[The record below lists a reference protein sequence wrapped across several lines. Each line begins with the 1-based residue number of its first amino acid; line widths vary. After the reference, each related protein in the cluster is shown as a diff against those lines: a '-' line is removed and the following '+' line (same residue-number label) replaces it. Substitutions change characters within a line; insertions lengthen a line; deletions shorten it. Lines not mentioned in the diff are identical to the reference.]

1 MGQILDHIKKRAEE
15 MDRPESNSGDAIEKH
30 LKELIKENAW
40 PFKSV
45 TPDDFRDT
53 VRPLIQA
60 VYDVYNESGDQHK
73 DKPFELIQD
82 KLHYR
87 IVNMLKCVQAMEFEA
102 KSQEIKERTLDAKQ
116 EKYTPEY
123 DKMYEVMAWA
133 KEEMYRYAG
142 HANAYMKHTYDIV
155 GQTPLDVEEWEK
167 KFIPRLA
174 IDETYKATKEHSQAF
189 HKLAA
194 RFDLL
199 LEYGLPSESQ
209 LGNWIDERRTV
220 TVETQN
226 GPEKQT
232 VAQIKA
238 DNEKFVADLVRAQF
252 DIDRVE
258 LLIVPKIKMAM
269 MEMQAKAAIEDLA
282 IENAGLRGKSSYW
295 EDYRKY
301 DKALTTIEKAIGNMR
316 DRENKRM
323 QGVTLSMS
331 CDKNGIYTL
340 TASRKDGKRQQ
351 ITVKEGEVVRK
362 KTTEKLTKEFSKVFK
377 LTTISAKVKQEKTD
391 RMAQVYGEK
400 LEKEEKTHNPK
411 KVDEK
416 KKTVTEKVFGRI
428 GLSSSRNT
436 RLSEERSVQVKL
448 TGILSRLSAAISK
461 SHQEGRLTKEEKVF
475 SASTEIGG
483 TATFDA
489 ATQGKIGAKLSA
501 EAHVSAD
508 AQYKKIGISARMG
521 PSASVGTIISPKD
534 LRKDFA
540 KAFFQELAK
549 GKDMNLLNLK
559 DYCLNV
565 LKSAGFKSAMNW
577 GNARVKYGDDITLAE
592 AQGQITQDEKT
603 KEKQYTVETKSP
615 LVQEIKNTAEEGKK
629 LYQFF
634 KGAAAYDEQTTIE
647 KPNRGRAHGQEAV
660 MIDR

>member
-1 MGQILDHIKKRAEE
+1 MGQILDHVKKRVEE
-15 MDRPESNSGDAIEKH
+15 LDRPESNSGDAIEKH
-30 LKELIKENAW
+30 LKKLIKEDAW

-102 KSQEIKERTLDAKQ
+102 KSQEIKERILDATH
-116 EKYTPEY
+116 EPYTPEY
-123 DKMYEVMAWA
+123 DKMYAVMAWA
-133 KEEMYRYAG
+133 KEEMYRYAE

-155 GQTPLDVEEWEK
+155 GQTPLDIEEWDK

-194 RFDLL
+194 KFDLL

-209 LGNWIDERRTV
+209 LGRWVDERRTA

-238 DNEKFVADLVRAQF
+238 NNEKFVADLVRAQF
-252 DIDRVE
+252 DIDRIE
-258 LLIVPKIKMAM
+258 LIIVPKIKMAM
-269 MEMQAKAAIEDLA
+269 MDMQAKAEIEDLG
-282 IENAGLRGKSSYW
+282 IEKAGLRGKSSYW

-323 QGVTLSMS
+323 QGATLSMT

-377 LTTISAKVKQEKTD
+377 LTTISARVKQEKTD
-391 RMAQVYGEK
+391 RTAQIYGEK
-400 LEKEEKTHNPK
+400 LEKEQPTHNPK
-411 KVDEK
+411 KVGEK

-428 GLSSSRNT
+428 GLSLSRNT
-436 RLSEERSVQVKL
+436 RLNEEHSAQIKL
-448 TGILSRLSAAISK
+448 TGIVGRLSAAITK
-461 SHQEGRLTKEEKVF
+461 SHQEGRQTKEEKVF

-483 TATFDA
+483 TATLDA
-489 ATQGKIGAKLSA
+489 AAKGKVGAKLAA
-501 EAHVSAD
+501 EAHASAD
-508 AQYKKIGISARMG
+508 VQYKKVGISATMG
-521 PSASVGTIISPKD
+521 PSASIGTQVSVQEVGKD
-534 LRKDFA
+534 LLKNFL
-540 KAFFQELAK
+540 QEIAK

-559 DYCLNV
+559 DQFVDIY
-565 LKSAGFKSAMNW
+565 KAAGFKSAMEL
-577 GNARVKYGDDITLAE
+577 GRAKLKIFDDITLAE
-592 AQGQITQDEKT
+592 AKGQISRDETTQEKR
-603 KEKQYTVETKSP
+603 YTIETKSP
-615 LVQEIKNTAEEGKK
+615 VIQEIQSAKEQSKK
-629 LYQFF
+629 LYGFF
-634 KGAAAYDEQTTIE
+634 MGSKAYDTQTPIE
-647 KPNRGRAHGQEAV
+647 KPTKRTHSQEAV
-660 MIDR
+660 IER